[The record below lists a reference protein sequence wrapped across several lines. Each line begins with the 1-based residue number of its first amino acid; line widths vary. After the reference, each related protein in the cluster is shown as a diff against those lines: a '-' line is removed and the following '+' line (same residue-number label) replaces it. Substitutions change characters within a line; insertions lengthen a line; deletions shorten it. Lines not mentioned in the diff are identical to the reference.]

1 MILEMPPIEQ
11 FLHTNVDHLSIG
23 YGADPSPEP
32 DMERGEPALNGRV
45 GVYAQA
51 HG

>member
-11 FLHTNVDHLSIG
+11 FLHTNVNHLSIG